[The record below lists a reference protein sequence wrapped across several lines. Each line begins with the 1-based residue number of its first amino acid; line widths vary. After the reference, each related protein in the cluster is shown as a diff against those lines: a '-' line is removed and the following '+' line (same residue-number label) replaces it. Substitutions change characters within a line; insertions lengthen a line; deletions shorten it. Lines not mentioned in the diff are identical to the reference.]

1 MALSKPL
8 ALASLCHGRGLI
20 VPLSALPTLARAAF
34 MAYFLVYLKVNFGLA
49 VDQIGLFIAGFVLFS
64 SLVSLVAGR

>member
-1 MALSKPL
+1 
-8 ALASLCHGRGLI
+8 
-20 VPLSALPTLARAAF
+20 